1 MKRKGRAHIGT
12 SGWHYKHWAGTFYPA
27 DIKSE
32 EQLSYYIRHFPTV
45 EINNSFY
52 RLLAPAVFRTW
63 KESVPPQFIFA
74 VKASRYITH
83 MKKLKLDSAGLRKFF
98 NSIKVLGDK
107 LGPVLFQLPPGW
119 KVNAER
125 LASFLKALPPGY
137 RYAFEFRNPTWYTD
151 EVYELLSAHNC
162 AFCIYELASH
172 VSPLQRT
179 ADFVYL
185 RLHGP
190 GAKYE
195 GSYTVRAL
203 QAWAKRIRAWR
214 EESLDVYVYFDN
226 DQAGYAAHNAMK
238 LSEIITQ

>member
-1 MKRKGRAHIGT
+1 MKRKGRAYIGT
-12 SGWHYKHWAGTFYPA
+12 SGWHYEHWTGTFYPA
-27 DIKSE
+27 DTKGE
-32 EQLSYYIRHFPTV
+32 EMLSYYTRHFQTV

-52 RLLAPAVFRTW
+52 KLPAHSTFRAW
-63 KESVPPQFIFA
+63 KDAVPSEFIFA

-83 MKKLKLDSAGLRKFF
+83 MKKLKMDSTGLRKFF

-125 LASFLKALPPGY
+125 LASFLKALPAGY
-137 RYAFEFRNPTWYTD
+137 RYAFEFRNPTWNTG
-151 EVYELLSAHNC
+151 EVYDLLNKHNC
-162 AFCIYELASH
+162 AFCIYELAGH
-172 VSPLQRT
+172 ISPLQCT

-195 GSYTVRAL
+195 GSYTVGAL
-203 QAWAKRIRAWR
+203 RAWAKHIDAWR
-214 EESLDVYVYFDN
+214 EGTRDVYVYFDN

-238 LSEIITQ
+238 LEEIIAQ